1 MVIGLVLHA
10 SHRPRFEE
18 AARTLTGVTFA
29 WAVYEREDQIRER
42 VAGLLRAE
50 RLDGL
55 LLGLVPYA
63 RSRDLLPPDLPVAV
77 TRSAA
82 LDLALAWAR
91 ARGSGWPAT
100 PVSIDT
106 FAQET
111 VDEVATALDL
121 DRQAIACLPFE
132 PEQPIT
138 DVVAFH
144 REQLARTGAAYVISV
159 RTGVAAALDGSVAV
173 LHALATPGTIR
184 ADLHELALRIRHQRA
199 DSLRF
204 AAGVFLIAKPEES
217 ADLDRA
223 RVGLLHLLLNTPD
236 FADAWID
243 NRGRRGVVVFAHAAL
258 FEAVT
263 HRWVGLPVLAE
274 ARDTLGVRAVAG
286 FGLGDSARLCVTLA
300 ERAAAR
306 AEQDADPG
314 AYLITGHR
322 HDDRPD
328 GRHRRTAG
336 LHLPRARRHRGAG
349 RAGRAEPGDA
359 VAAGR
364 DRAQPGRQAG
374 LPQRA
379 GPLAGHHRPERA
391 AVDPQAERVRPGRR
405 RRQLPGA
412 PQGPARPG
420 STGWPSPPPLEGPS
434 IRAGDRTTCCSPAGR
449 CLGAGRAD
457 LPCGTGPSRRSDAG
471 LDRTGARTG
480 GGRRPGCWSRPGLVD
495 LHTHVGPGY
504 WGIEPDPVAWRSG
517 VTTWVDAGSA
527 GAYTL
532 DGLRRVVGRHATCG
546 CRRCSTSPRSGWP
559 GAPGRAATWPPA
571 TPRWRST
578 PSRRTAT

>member
-1 MVIGLVLHA
+1 VPAAMVIGLVLHA

-63 RSRDLLPPDLPVAV
+63 RSRDLLPPELPVAV

-82 LDLALAWAR
+82 LDLALAWSR
-91 ARGSGWPAT
+91 ARGNGWPAT

-111 VDEVATALDL
+111 VDEVATALEL

-132 PEQPIT
+132 PEQPIA
-138 DVVAFH
+138 DVVGFH

-184 ADLHELALRIRHQRA
+184 ADLHELALRIRHKRA
-199 DSLRF
+199 DGLRF

-217 ADLDRA
+217 PDLDRA

-263 HRWVGLPVLAE
+263 HQWVGLPVLAE
-274 ARDTLGVRAVAG
+274 ARDTLGIRAVAG

-306 AEQDADPG
+306 AEQDAEPG
-314 AYLITGHR
+314 AYLISDNGMMIG
-322 HDDRPD
+322 PM
-328 GRHRRTAG
+328 
-336 LHLPRARRHRGAG
+336 GAG
-349 RAGRAEPGDA
+349 GTPLAYTYREHGGIEALAGRVGLSPATLSRL
-359 VAAGR
+359 AAIERNLGGR
-364 DRAQPGRQAG
+364 PVSPSELARSLGITDPSGRR
-374 LPQRA
+374 LIRK
-379 GPLAGHHRPERA
+379 LSESSL
-391 AVDPQAERVRPGRR
+391 AVDDGSSQVHRKGRPTRLYR
-405 RRQLPGA
+405 LA
-412 PQGPARPG
+412 ITAA
-420 STGWPSPPPLEGPS
+420 LEG
-434 IRAGDRTTCCSPAGR
+434 
-449 CLGAGRAD
+449 
-457 LPCGTGPSRRSDAG
+457 
-471 LDRTGARTG
+471 
-480 GGRRPGCWSRPGLVD
+480 
-495 LHTHVGPGY
+495 
-504 WGIEPDPVAWRSG
+504 
-517 VTTWVDAGSA
+517 
-527 GAYTL
+527 
-532 DGLRRVVGRHATCG
+532 
-546 CRRCSTSPRSGWP
+546 
-559 GAPGRAATWPPA
+559 AA
-571 TPRWRST
+571 
-578 PSRRTAT
+578 

>member
-18 AARTLTGVTFA
+18 AARTLAGVTIA
-29 WAVYEREDQIRER
+29 LVTYEHEEQIRDL

-50 RLDGL
+50 HLDGL

-63 RSRDLLPPDLPVAV
+63 RSRDLLPANLPVAV

-82 LDLALAWAR
+82 LDLALAWSR
-91 ARGSGWPAT
+91 ARGNGWPAT

-121 DRQAIACLPFE
+121 DRGGIACLPFD
-132 PEQPIT
+132 PEQPIA
-138 DVVAFH
+138 DVIAFH
-144 REQLARTGAAYVISV
+144 REQLARSGAAYVISV

-184 ADLHELALRIRHQRA
+184 ADLHELALRIRNKRA
-199 DSLRF
+199 DGQRF
-204 AAGVFLIAKPEES
+204 AAGVFLIAQSEAARPEES

-263 HRWVGLPVLAE
+263 RHWVSLPVLAE

-286 FGLGDSARLCVTLA
+286 FGMGASARLCIALA

-314 AYLITGHR
+314 AYLFSDNGMMIGPMGASGMPLAYTYREHG
-322 HDDRPD
+322 
-328 GRHRRTAG
+328 GIEA
-336 LHLPRARRHRGAG
+336 LAG
-349 RAGRAEPGDA
+349 RVGLSPATLSRLAAIERTLAGRPVSPSDLARSLGITDPS
-359 VAAGR
+359 GR
-364 DRAQPGRQAG
+364 RLIRKLGESR
-374 LPQRA
+374 L
-379 GPLAGHHRPERA
+379 
-391 AVDPQAERVRPGRR
+391 AVDDGSSQVHRKGRPTRLYR
-405 RRQLPGA
+405 LA
-412 PQGPARPG
+412 IA
-420 STGWPSPPPLEGPS
+420 
-434 IRAGDRTTCCSPAGR
+434 AA
-449 CLGAGRAD
+449 
-457 LPCGTGPSRRSDAG
+457 
-471 LDRTGARTG
+471 
-480 GGRRPGCWSRPGLVD
+480 
-495 LHTHVGPGY
+495 
-504 WGIEPDPVAWRSG
+504 
-517 VTTWVDAGSA
+517 
-527 GAYTL
+527 L
-532 DGLRRVVGRHATCG
+532 DGDQ
-546 CRRCSTSPRSGWP
+546 
-559 GAPGRAATWPPA
+559 
-571 TPRWRST
+571 
-578 PSRRTAT
+578 